1 MGKLEELLKEV
12 ARTGVIDIS
21 TTDKVVE
28 YQDLIGHSTVQELR
42 ELANTGTLRDSFY
55 RVYDVAYGIVAT
67 INFYTKNDDRV
78 VQLTEI
84 IADQEAETEKGSK
97 LIENLR
103 EANKILNENVK
114 SLEKQLAEAKRDVE
128 GMELNLEAKDEELTR
143 LKAKLWDVTQ
153 GAH

>member
-42 ELANTGTLRDSFY
+42 ELANTTTLRDSFY

-67 INFYTKNDDRV
+67 INFYTKNDDRI
-78 VQLTEI
+78 VQLAEA

-97 LIENLR
+97 LIEDLR
-103 EANKILNENVK
+103 EANKLLNENVK

-128 GMELNLEAKDEELTR
+128 GMEYNLKAKDEEIIK
-143 LKAKLWDVTQ
+143 LKARLYDLSERS
-153 GAH
+153 